1 VDGGELKGTWEGKP
15 AYFTRL
21 PWGHWCY
28 YQYRKPSA
36 TNTAIGAWILFGP
49 TNGISLS
56 IALIAVS
63 FVFGYRWSEVV
74 LTQIPES
81 PR

>member
-1 VDGGELKGTWEGKP
+1 LKGTWEGKP
-15 AYFTRL
+15 AYFARL

-28 YQYRKPSA
+28 FRYREPSQKD
-36 TNTAIGAWILFGP
+36 TAIGIWLRFSPAV
-49 TNGISLS
+49 GISLS
-56 IALIAVS
+56 VALVIVS